1 MKLKSRTLT
10 NVVARAA
17 SAKIGGNQ
25 HAALFSYEP
34 GFLRLVM
41 CDNRSDNN
49 TTLHM
54 LLSGLNI
61 RNSRI
66 RIILDMRILIFI
78 YYKKSLTERELRMI
92 DNIEKLR
99 CFDYINVRK

>member
-25 HAALFSYEP
+25 HAAALFSYEP

-78 YYKKSLTERELRMI
+78 YYKKKS
-92 DNIEKLR
+92 D
-99 CFDYINVRK
+99 

>member
-10 NVVARAA
+10 NIVARAA

-25 HAALFSYEP
+25 HAAALFSYEP

-54 LLSGLNI
+54 VLSDLNI

-66 RIILDMRILIFI
+66 RVLFLDMRILIFI
-78 YYKKSLTERELRMI
+78 YYKK
-92 DNIEKLR
+92 
-99 CFDYINVRK
+99 V

>member
-1 MKLKSRTLT
+1 MCKVPKCVVLSRFFDKNSVKSTYSVFCAYSVNFTKFFEKSWQHSFNEGKITDPT

-17 SAKIGGNQ
+17 DAKTGGNQ
-25 HAALFSYEP
+25 HVALFSYEP

-54 LLSGLNI
+54 LHI
-61 RNSRI
+61 
-66 RIILDMRILIFI
+66 
-78 YYKKSLTERELRMI
+78 
-92 DNIEKLR
+92 
-99 CFDYINVRK
+99 